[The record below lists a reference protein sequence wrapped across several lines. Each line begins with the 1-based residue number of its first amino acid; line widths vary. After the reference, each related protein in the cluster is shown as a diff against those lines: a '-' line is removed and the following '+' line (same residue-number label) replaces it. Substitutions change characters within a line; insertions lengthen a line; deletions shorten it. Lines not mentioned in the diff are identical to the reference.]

1 MVFDLHNFP
10 SHAAPLG
17 GASFS
22 GVTMNSVT
30 LSKPVTVSGQ
40 TYTTLTLREP
50 KARDL
55 LAGDAVQGET
65 RKSYALMASLCDVE
79 LAVIEELALPDLQA
93 VSEAFA
99 AAMGNGQPPAGA
111 GASQ

>member
-1 MVFDLHNFP
+1 
-10 SHAAPLG
+10 
-17 GASFS
+17 
-22 GVTMNSVT
+22 MNTVT

-79 LAVIEELALPDLQA
+79 LAVIEELSLPDLQA
-93 VSEAFA
+93 ISEAFA
-99 AAMGNGQPPAGA
+99 AAMGNGLPSAGA
-111 GASQ
+111 GASR